1 MNMLSLVS
9 EMNLNNDFYD
19 ANKQNNGGG
28 YYQPC
33 YIYSG
38 TYENKPIEVQIRD
51 TSCGEFGSRY
61 SVEVYYDNTV
71 TEYYYNSMNN
81 HVEEYGNISDDMSD
95 FIYQWCNYWC
105 SYDIKNDVSY
115 EDLYYEF

>member
-19 ANKQNNGGG
+19 VNKAHNGGG

-38 TYENKPIEVQIRD
+38 EFNNKKIDVQIRD
-51 TSCGEFGSRY
+51 TSCAEFGSRY
-61 SVEVYYDNTV
+61 SVEVYYNDTV
-71 TEYYYNSMNN
+71 TKYYYNSMNN
-81 HVEEYGNISDDMSD
+81 HVEEYGNISNDVAD
-95 FIYQWCNYWC
+95 FVYQWCNYWS
-105 SYDIKNDVSY
+105 SYDIKNDISY
-115 EDLYYEF
+115 EDLYIEF

>member
-19 ANKQNNGGG
+19 VNKQNNGGG

-51 TSCGEFGSRY
+51 TSCGEFGSTPQYR
-61 SVEVYYDNTV
+61 VYV
-71 TEYYYNSMNN
+71 MNEITN
-81 HVEEYGNISDDMSD
+81 LYESTLMKADKYKWLPFLEHELYIC
-95 FIYQWCNYWC
+95 YQNL
-105 SYDIKNDVSY
+105 ITNN
-115 EDLYYEF
+115 LNL